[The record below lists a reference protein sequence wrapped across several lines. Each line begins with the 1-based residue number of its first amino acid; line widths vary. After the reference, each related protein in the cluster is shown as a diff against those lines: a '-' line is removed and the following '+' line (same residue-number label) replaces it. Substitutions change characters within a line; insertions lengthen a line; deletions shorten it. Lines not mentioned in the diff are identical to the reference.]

1 MNILVDA
8 HTHTNCSNHAFGTI
22 WENMRCAKE
31 KGLEVVCMTNHAPA
45 IPDSAHIWHFVTM
58 KELPDY
64 IEGVRLLRGCEA
76 NILDRNGTID
86 MKPEYLKSMEVVVA
100 SIHPPCYEDGEME
113 DHTETWLNVIKNPY
127 VNILGHSGDS
137 RFPYD
142 IDRVV
147 RAAKGN
153 NKCIEIN
160 NHSYS
165 VRKHSIPN
173 CRKIALKCMEVGCNI
188 VVSSDAHVPF
198 DVGSVEEAKQMLE
211 EINFPEELIVNTTGE
226 KFISYLRSAGKNR
239 C

>member
-1 MNILVDA
+1 MQRKRA
-8 HTHTNCSNHAFGTI
+8 
-22 WENMRCAKE
+22 WKWCA
-31 KGLEVVCMTNHAPA
+31 VTNHAPA

-64 IEGVRLLRGCEA
+64 IRGSAAVRGCEA

-100 SIHPPCYEDGEME
+100 SIHPPCYEDGDME

-147 RAAKGN
+147 RAAKEN

-173 CRKIALKCMEVGCNI
+173 CRKIAWNAWKWAAILL
-188 VVSSDAHVPF
+188 SAQTPSVPF
-198 DVGSVEEAKQMLE
+198 DVGSVAKRQSE
-211 EINFPEELIVNTTGE
+211 CW
-226 KFISYLRSAGKNR
+226 RR
-239 C
+239 